1 MPTGAAA
8 GDNGI
13 KQRRDENAFVPGVAA
28 CGYHLLGRV
37 GRSVGVLSLYV
48 CGKNIEKNGF
58 IHCKLEKAGI

>member
-13 KQRRDENAFVPGVAA
+13 KQRRDKKAFVSGVAA
-28 CGYHLLGRV
+28 CGFHPLGRV
-37 GRSVGVLSLYV
+37 RRSGEVLSLCV
-48 CGKNIEKNGF
+48 CEKNIEKSRF